1 MKKFLYCAAVVALA
15 TACTQDDELAN
26 IPSSQ
31 AQGQGLTFDVTLAGN
46 NTVNT
51 RGELYEDN
59 KTYPFFWYA
68 EQDRIDVFGYNL
80 IGAQTSN
87 VGYGNNTANK
97 GVINAISTTADKTLG
112 DWTLTNGASEYK
124 ATQSAGQG
132 KFTAVSDADMLAFDY
147 SAGDPKTATI
157 IATYG
162 DVAVTAAKSE
172 MANVSGTQ
180 TPVAG
185 ELVSMVL
192 TSTGSNATQKVKN
205 PNQVIAPMY
214 SITSATPAEDYSSVG
229 ESANLSLVRPF
240 PVLQFTTAN
249 VDKYAEDFGPL
260 KSVTLTTIGKNKAGK
275 WAEENEDDEETGSP
289 IAYATSQMYQLTF
302 EDNAIPEGEWVKT
315 GSNGLEANDAWAATD
330 ANTVKVTLSSLE
342 NWSDANSVYMT
353 VAPVDRSE
361 LKDGDMLKVTYE
373 FDNISFTLDGTKANA
388 KDYETLISKSNWTAY
403 TADGRPNAVTFMSR
417 NQVDPLL
424 DINNYDYLVVGKENE
439 ADKTLIV
446 NRGKLKDIFGQKNI
460 SGTMKDVVI
469 WPVGTAAT
477 GVKDGYSVDNIKRVV
492 INCDVEDAEF
502 EYLNK
507 LTAAEELEMT
517 VETSIPE
524 GGLASLTA
532 VKKLILPKVAEI
544 NEDFVSKNFNKLTD
558 LVLSSYPFDESIN
571 DRFFNDDTKGTLQ
584 YIDLASVEDF
594 GPVYLGRRALIFQGY
609 TVLDSVK
616 VMEGAEM
623 YSQQFDGCV
632 KLQKVIGSVD
642 LEANKATYAF
652 QDCKAL
658 QTINVTT
665 TYIPEYAFY
674 ITSKDGSNKNLTSVL
689 KDGKQVVPTYVGAYA
704 FMNQDNLQ
712 YMDLSQTTKLGM
724 RAFNNSG
731 LAGSSKDS
739 RDLKVGAATI
749 EAAALANTPLTY
761 VHFLNATVIQEK
773 ILTGCNLTQIKF
785 NKVFKAGESETSE
798 WGKTDNA
805 AFGNCANTDLL
816 VADGQEFDGA
826 TITLGTKAADQK
838 EFTFKAI
845 RVEEP
850 YN

>member
-80 IGAQTSN
+80 VGAQVSN
-87 VGYGNNTANK
+87 VGYGSNSTGK
-97 GVINAISTTADKTLG
+97 GVIDAINTTAGETLG
-112 DWTLTNGASEYK
+112 DWTLTSKTASEYK

-132 KFTAVSDADMLAFDY
+132 KFTAVSDGDMLAFDY
-147 SAGDPKTATI
+147 NAGDPKTATI

-162 DVAVTAAKSE
+162 DVALEAAKSV
-172 MANVSGTQ
+172 MDDDDA
-180 TPVAG
+180 PVAG
-185 ELVSMVL
+185 KLVSMVL
-192 TSTGSNATQKVKN
+192 TTDALTGSNATQSVKN

-260 KSVTLTTIGKNKAGK
+260 ESVTLTTIGKNKAGE
-275 WAEENEDDEETGSP
+275 WAEENEDNEETGSP
-289 IAYATSQMYQLTF
+289 IAYDKKKMYQLTF

-315 GSNGLEANDAWAATD
+315 GTSGFEADDAWAATD

-342 NWSDANSVYMT
+342 DWNDANSVYMT

-388 KDYETLISKSNWTAY
+388 KDYETLISTSNWTAY
-403 TADGRPNAVTFMSR
+403 TADGRPNAVTFMSKDGV
-417 NQVDPLL
+417 NALL
-424 DINNYDYLVVGKENE
+424 DINNYDYLVVGKLN
-439 ADKTLIV
+439 ANDKTLII
-446 NRGKLKDIFGQKNI
+446 NRGSVQATLGTKNNN
-460 SGTMKDVVI
+460 DVVI
-469 WPVGTAAT
+469 WPVGTDAA
-477 GVKDGYSVDNIKRVV
+477 GVNDGYKVENIKKVV
-492 INCDVEDAEF
+492 INCDITDADF
-502 EYLNK
+502 AYLNK
-507 LTAAEELEMT
+507 LTSVEHLEMT
-517 VETSIPE
+517 AETSIPK
-524 GGLASLTA
+524 GGLTALTG
-532 VKKLILPKVAEI
+532 VENLILPKVTEI
-544 NEDFVSKNFNKLTD
+544 DEDFVSAKFTALKQ

-571 DRFFNDDTKGTLQ
+571 DYFFNDQTKQSLQ

-609 TVLDSVK
+609 EKLEKVK

-632 KLQKVIGSVD
+632 KLKEVIGSVN

-652 QDCKAL
+652 RDCKAL

-674 ITSKDGSNKNLTSVL
+674 MTTRDGTGKNLSEVL

-712 YMDLSQTTKLGM
+712 YMDLSQTETLGM
-724 RAFNNSG
+724 RAFNSSG
-731 LAGSSKDS
+731 LEGSSADS
-739 RDLKVGAATI
+739 RDLKVGAEVI

-773 ILTGCNLTQIKF
+773 ILTGCTLTQIKF
-785 NKVFKAGESETSE
+785 NEVFEAGESETNA
-798 WGKTDNA
+798 WGKSDNA

-816 VADGQEFDGA
+816 VNEEQDWDGA
-826 TITLGTKAADQK
+826 TITLGTKADLSDAK

-845 RVEEP
+845 RDEAPE
-850 YN
+850 Y

>member
-80 IGAQTSN
+80 LGATSSN
-87 VGYGNNTANK
+87 VGYGSNSTGK
-97 GVINAISTTADKTLG
+97 GVVSTIAALG
-112 DWTLTNGASEYK
+112 DWTLPTASAAYK

-132 KFTAVSDADMLAFDY
+132 KFTAVSDDNMLAFDY

-172 MANVSGTQ
+172 MDDDDA
-180 TPVAG
+180 PVAG

-192 TSTGSNATQKVKN
+192 TTDASKGSNATQSVKN

-260 KSVTLTTIGKNKAGK
+260 ESVVLETIGQNDSKEWDASEAG
-275 WAEENEDDEETGSP
+275 SS
-289 IAYATSQMYQLTF
+289 IAYAADQMYQLTF
-302 EDNAIPEGEWVKT
+302 GEGVPTGAWVKED
-315 GSNGLEANDAWAATD
+315 GGEIVADDDWANGTTPN
-330 ANTVKVTLSSLE
+330 KVTVSLTGGKT
-342 NWSDANSVYMT
+342 WSDANSVYMT
-353 VAPVDRSE
+353 VAPVTRN
-361 LKDGDMLKVTYE
+361 GATPVTDMLKVTYNFE
-373 FDNISFTLDGTKANA
+373 NITFTLDGTKEDA
-388 KDYETLISKSNWTAY
+388 KDYEILTSSSNWTAY
-403 TADGRPNAVTFMSR
+403 TADGRPNAVTFMSKDGV
-417 NQVDPLL
+417 NALL
-424 DINNYDYLVVGKENE
+424 DINNYDYLVVGKE
-439 ADKTLIV
+439 ASSSKTLII
-446 NRGKLKDIFGQKNI
+446 NRGSVQATLGTKNNN
-460 SGTMKDVVI
+460 DVVI
-469 WPVGTAAT
+469 WPVGTDAA
-477 GVKDGYSVDNIKRVV
+477 GVNDGYKVENIKKVV
-492 INCDVEDAEF
+492 INCDITDADF
-502 EYLNK
+502 AYLNK
-507 LTAAEELEMT
+507 LTSVEHLEMT
-517 VETSIPE
+517 AETSIPK
-524 GGLASLTA
+524 GGLTALTE
-532 VKKLILPKVAEI
+532 VKNLILPKVTEI
-544 NEDFVSKNFNKLTD
+544 DEDFVSKNFTALKQ

-571 DRFFNDDTKGTLQ
+571 DRFFNDQTKQSLQ

-594 GPVYLGRRALIFQGY
+594 GPVYLGRRALIFQDY
-609 TVLDSVK
+609 TLLDSVK

-623 YSQQFDGCV
+623 YSQQFDGCTNL
-632 KLQKVIGSVD
+632 KKVIGSVD

-674 ITSKDGSNKNLTSVL
+674 MTTKDGTGENLSKVL
-689 KDGKQVVPTYVGAYA
+689 KDGKQVIPTEVGAYA
-704 FMNQDNLQ
+704 FMNQDDLE

-773 ILTGCNLTQIKF
+773 ILTNCTLTQIKF
-785 NKVFKAGESETSE
+785 NNVFKAGESKTGE
-798 WGKTDNA
+798 WGSNDNA

-816 VADGQEFDGA
+816 VAEGQDFDGA

-838 EFTFKAI
+838 EFQFKAI